1 MKLLYHIPQ
10 AGQNKISTGFGACV
24 MPVNGHLKVE
34 PFTVK
39 KNEPHRFIL

>member
-10 AGQNKISTGFGACV
+10 AGQTNFYRIRSLRDACQWSS
-24 MPVNGHLKVE
+24 KSE